1 MVPLIILIV
10 VILLLRAIATSKTAA
25 NVPMQ
30 TKTVCST
37 PTAGD
42 SFTQGNTIAAGV
54 PEPPVLF
61 HETLPPPPLHCQHIV
76 VGGAPK
82 VYCGLPAHVVY
93 PIAPP
98 PVKITNPAPILSY
111 PKPAPMP
118 VAPIARP
125 IPTPIPRPPQPI
137 SPKIYFMASPS
148 PSHCLI
154 SPTCYPTGRAIS
166 PCNFCSHAG
175 GVGLGCVETCTYGTV
190 G

>member
-25 NVPMQ
+25 NIPMQ

-42 SFTQGNTIAAGV
+42 SFTHGNTIAAGV
-54 PEPPVLF
+54 PEPPPVV
-61 HETLPPPPLHCQHIV
+61 HCCHISR
-76 VGGAPK
+76 GPII
-82 VYCGLPAHVVY
+82 YSGLPIHVVY

-98 PVKITNPAPILSY
+98 PIKITNPAPILSY

-125 IPTPIPRPPQPI
+125 IYTASNPVRRPMLYCSCI
-137 SPKIYFMASPS
+137 MGVSGGGYGGGGTASCC
-148 PSHCLI
+148 HLNAC
-154 SPTCYPTGRAIS
+154 
-166 PCNFCSHAG
+166 F
-175 GVGLGCVETCTYGTV
+175 V
-190 G
+190 